1 MIPNVRTLN
10 CALNLACKNKKHKY
24 SVNIFK
30 FYCKLYCKFN
40 HRRTGLEIFGK
51 GGEHEFSQLVPKA
64 RERLGASGGMLR
76 RKILKID
83 SCVLVWVLCIK
94 QVTNEK
100 KILRILVKRN
110 LNRKIVRLFSKNYP
124 TI

>member
-76 RKILKID
+76 RE
-83 SCVLVWVLCIK
+83 
-94 QVTNEK
+94 NFENRF
-100 KILRILVKRN
+100 LRFGVGFMHKTSD
-110 LNRKIVRLFSKNYP
+110 K
-124 TI
+124 